1 MRILVLSDIHYA
13 SPAEQER
20 RGYEGAAVGS
30 GWRRRLIEAYRYHVW
45 LRDPFA
51 HNSLVDQFLDKAGRA
66 DLVVAN
72 GDFSCDSAFVGVSDD
87 AAADS
92 ARTVLAKLRRAH
104 GDAFEGVIGDHE
116 LGKVSL
122 AGGCGGLRLASWSRS
137 VGELGLGAFWRR
149 EVDGCVIWGL
159 CSSLLGLPVYLP
171 ECLEEE
177 RDEWL
182 QLRRD
187 YIDELEQRWQ
197 GEDQRKPWILMLHDP
212 TALPFLGGLP
222 AMQSRFRQLEA
233 TIIGHLHSPLVFW
246 KSRMLAGLPPVRFMG
261 TAIRRMTE
269 ALSRGRAWRPFRV
282 RLCPSLAGIELLKDG
297 GYLDITRDTAGLR
310 IKTCPILRQP

>member
-1 MRILVLSDIHYA
+1 L
-13 SPAEQER
+13 
-20 RGYEGAAVGS
+20 
-30 GWRRRLIEAYRYHVW
+30 EAYRYHVW

-51 HNSLVDQFLDKAGRA
+51 HNGLLDQFMDVAGRA

-72 GDFSCDSAFVGVSDD
+72 GDFSCDSAFIGVSDD
-87 AAADS
+87 AAAES
-92 ARTVLAKLRRAH
+92 ARTALTKLRRVYGA
-104 GDAFEGVIGDHE
+104 GFEGVIGDHE

-122 AGGCGGLRLASWSRS
+122 AGGRGGLRLASWYRS
-137 VGELGLGAFWRR
+137 VGELGLGSLWRR
-149 EVDGCVIWGL
+149 ELGGCVIWGL
-159 CSSLLGLPVYLP
+159 CSSLLALPVYLP

-182 QLRRD
+182 RLRRD
-187 YIDELEQRWQ
+187 YIGELERRWLE
-197 GEDQRKPWILMLHDP
+197 EDQGKPWVLMLHDP
-212 TALPFLGGLP
+212 TALPFLGALP
-222 AMQSRFRQLEA
+222 AMQSRFGQLQA

-246 KSRMLAGLPPVRFMG
+246 KSRMLAGLPPIRFMG

-297 GYLDITRDTAGLR
+297 GYLDITMAGAGLD
-310 IKTCPILRQP
+310 IKACPILR